1 MMGKEFSSFFS
12 AHPKAQILNRIR
24 SNFIVSLLLE
34 TRCNICKSSVTT
46 RKSTILHK
54 DPLGYKG
61 DWLLQKC
68 IFSLSAIEKWAG
80 DEKSPSTSRL
90 ACLNLNMACKIF
102 LLHHFGN
109 HYTHNTH
116 SVDNTFESFRL
127 EKKDSSSDYII
138 LIMSSFWHFSRWHFS
153 DQWIS
158 GIWASLYILLVCQS
172 TVLELHYCHHHF

>member
-24 SNFIVSLLLE
+24 SNFTVYLLLE
-34 TRCNICKSSVTT
+34 TRCSICKSSITT
-46 RKSTILHK
+46 HKSTILHK

-61 DWLLQKC
+61 DWLLLKC

-80 DEKSPSTSRL
+80 DEKSPSASRL

-116 SVDNTFESFRL
+116 SVDNTFESFKL

-158 GIWASLYILLVCQS
+158 GIWASLCILLVCQS
-172 TVLELHYCHHHF
+172 TDLELHSCHHHF